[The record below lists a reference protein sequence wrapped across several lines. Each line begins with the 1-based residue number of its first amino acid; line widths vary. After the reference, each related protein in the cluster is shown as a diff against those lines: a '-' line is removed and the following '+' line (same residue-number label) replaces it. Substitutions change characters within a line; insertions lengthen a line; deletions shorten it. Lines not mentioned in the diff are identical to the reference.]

1 MVAVASRLPGPCWS
15 TGELLAAAGGRF
27 SPQLV
32 TMLGSLGIERRH
44 SVLSN
49 YPHVLF
55 EDAAPRLDIK
65 ASALAAQ
72 AASECLEKSGARP
85 EQIGLVLGVT
95 TSPGRLLPSLACDLF
110 ALLPWVPRDAAS
122 LSITYMG
129 CSAIA
134 KVAETARWYLTC
146 HPGRLVLACFM
157 EAITPLAPVLPGRY
171 AHFTEVPAQLQQ
183 QTVNAVTGFLFADAS
198 VAMLLAAAGPGPVL
212 GPVTQLTNE
221 RADDAEL
228 GTVPDGGSDV
238 PVVHG
243 RRLYTM
249 RPEVGPRGAFYA
261 RATVDALLAG
271 SKCALPAAGE
281 AAFLLLHTGSA
292 RILDSLCDQF
302 GVPRD
307 SEPVASSYRVLR
319 HYGNTGGC
327 SVPLMLAD
335 PVRRSAGE
343 GLIVAFGLSFSS
355 GALTVTIPPGGWH
368 PDQPGT

>member
-1 MVAVASRLPGPCWS
+1 
-15 TGELLAAAGGRF
+15 
-27 SPQLV
+27 
-32 TMLGSLGIERRH
+32 
-44 SVLSN
+44 
-49 YPHVLF
+49 
-55 EDAAPRLDIK
+55 
-65 ASALAAQ
+65 
-72 AASECLEKSGARP
+72 
-85 EQIGLVLGVT
+85 
-95 TSPGRLLPSLACDLF
+95 
-110 ALLPWVPRDAAS
+110 
-122 LSITYMG
+122 MG

-157 EAITPLAPVLPGRY
+157 DDAMLLAPVLPGRY
-171 AHFTEVPAQLQQ
+171 ADFTEVPPQLRQE
-183 QTVNAVTGFLFADAS
+183 TANAVKGFLFADAS
-198 VAMLLAAAGPGPVL
+198 VAMLLGAAGPGPVL
-212 GPVTQLTNE
+212 GPVAQLTNE
-221 RADDAEL
+221 RADDAGM
-228 GTVPDGGSDV
+228 GTIPDGGADV

-243 RRLYTM
+243 RPRWTL
-249 RPEVGPRGAFYA
+249 RPGVRPRGVFYA
-261 RATVDALLAG
+261 KATVDALLAD
-271 SKCALPAAGE
+271 SKCALPAADK

-302 GVPRD
+302 GVPPD